1 MDPILIKALESL
13 TITSNIV
20 GLHTSDED
28 NIKVT
33 LKVLHKKG
41 ISLSPQGIESWLLA
55 NQWQPNPIKSVVKW
69 ASTIGNGGS
78 VRLKFKQFSP
88 TEKEVWARFNA

>member
-41 ISLSPQGIESWLLA
+41 ISLPPQGIESWLLA
-55 NQWQPNPIKSVVKW
+55 NKWQPNPIKSVVKW
-69 ASTIGNGGS
+69 ANTIGTGGG
-78 VRLKFKQFSP
+78 VRLKFKDSAP
-88 TEKEVWARFNA
+88 TENEVWTRLNA